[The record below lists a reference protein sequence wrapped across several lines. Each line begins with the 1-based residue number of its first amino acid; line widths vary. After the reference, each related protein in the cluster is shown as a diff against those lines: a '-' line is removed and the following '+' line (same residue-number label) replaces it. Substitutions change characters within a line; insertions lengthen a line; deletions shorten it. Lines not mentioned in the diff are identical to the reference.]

1 MDISSVSNSSLL
13 HAKHSDG
20 TKIAKD
26 VRVGKAQPDP
36 VNQHQQAERREAR
49 ESMQQ
54 RRVEQSQRIEE
65 NRQLQRQQLEKLVAR
80 LDEFMSDF
88 NKGLAFRLDEDT
100 GRSIVTVYEMNSGD
114 IIRQIP
120 EKEMLELAKQLS
132 QHARGLVTEK
142 V

>member
-13 HAKHSDG
+13 HSTHSDG

-26 VRVGKAQPDP
+26 VRVGRTQPDP
-36 VNQHQQAERREAR
+36 VSQHQQAERREAR

-54 RRVEQSQRIEE
+54 RRVEQSQRIED
-65 NRQLQRQQLEKLVAR
+65 NRQLQRKQLERLVER

-120 EKEMLELAKQLS
+120 EQEMLELAKQLS
-132 QHARGLVTEK
+132 QHARGLVREQ